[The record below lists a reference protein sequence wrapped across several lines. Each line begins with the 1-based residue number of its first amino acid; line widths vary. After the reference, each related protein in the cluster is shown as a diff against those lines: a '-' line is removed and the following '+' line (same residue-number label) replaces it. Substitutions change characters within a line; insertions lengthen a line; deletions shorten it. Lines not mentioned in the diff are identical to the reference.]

1 MSAVKPIPEGYRCVI
16 PYLFICGA
24 DQAIEFYKSSF
35 DARERMRMAG
45 PGGRIMHAEL
55 DIGDSMIMLADE
67 SPEMGALSPQTIG
80 GSPVMIALY
89 LPDVDAT
96 FNRAIAGGAKELR
109 PLENQFYGD
118 RSGSLVDPFGHRW
131 NLATHVEDV
140 SEDEMRH
147 RAEAFARRAQ
157 QT

>member
-1 MSAVKPIPEGYRCVI
+1 
-16 PYLFICGA
+16 
-24 DQAIEFYKSSF
+24 
-35 DARERMRMAG
+35 
-45 PGGRIMHAEL
+45 
-55 DIGDSMIMLADE
+55 
-67 SPEMGALSPQTIG
+67 
-80 GSPVMIALY
+80 MIALY
-89 LPDVDAT
+89 APDVDAT